1 MKEETLR
8 KISKDIK
15 SVIALITAITS
26 VFSVVIVQLF
36 KGGAYLQEKGYYDL
50 WNIPSTYIEV
60 NSANKLF
67 QLLLVLSLTLISTS
81 VALIYCDFFFKIVY
95 SRGKKK
101 LLKLILIVLLIPI
114 FVSFLWICYLCVQV
128 GVIAVFQF
136 ICQKPMCF
144 MWRTSPFV
152 IVAIIFLICI
162 GVFYYPFIQDLL
174 IIKRKEKPE
183 EKKASAEAYKE
194 KSISNRQ
201 SFIVYVILILMF
213 AVITSW
219 CGFTIYQQGRNDA
232 AKEIVLD
239 TVNMDDRTYVVLKK
253 YNDNWILK
261 ECKFVDNGIRINKD
275 AYFIADISGKKIL
288 RYSVKE
294 NQSLEEWMQPE
305 QLI

>member
-1 MKEETLR
+1 MREMQWT
-8 KISKDIK
+8 
-15 SVIALITAITS
+15 
-26 VFSVVIVQLF
+26 
-36 KGGAYLQEKGYYDL
+36 
-50 WNIPSTYIEV
+50 
-60 NSANKLF
+60 
-67 QLLLVLSLTLISTS
+67 
-81 VALIYCDFFFKIVY
+81 
-95 SRGKKK
+95 
-101 LLKLILIVLLIPI
+101 
-114 FVSFLWICYLCVQV
+114 
-128 GVIAVFQF
+128 
-136 ICQKPMCF
+136 
-144 MWRTSPFV
+144 
-152 IVAIIFLICI
+152 IIHH
-162 GVFYYPFIQDLL
+162 
-174 IIKRKEKPE
+174 IKRKEKPE

-253 YNDNWILK
+253 YNDSWILK

-294 NQSLEEWMQPE
+294 NQSLEEWMLGDIE
-305 QLI
+305 FNMVKAKENTSEVSALSYSEGRAHK